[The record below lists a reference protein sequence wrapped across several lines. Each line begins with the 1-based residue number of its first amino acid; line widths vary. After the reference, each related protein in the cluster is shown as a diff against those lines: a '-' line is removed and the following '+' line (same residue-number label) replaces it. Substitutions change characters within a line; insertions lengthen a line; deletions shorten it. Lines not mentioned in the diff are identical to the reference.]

1 MQQKSKTDFHLVQS
15 EIDKSRTVHTFKV
28 TKHLQMEGP
37 EIKENNAV
45 ATADMM
51 LLHVDTAFY
60 KVLQTQNDSVYTVYT
75 SKQSGRLEL
84 GQ

>member
-15 EIDKSRTVHTFKV
+15 EIDK
-28 TKHLQMEGP
+28 
-37 EIKENNAV
+37 NNAMT
-45 ATADMM
+45 TADMM
-51 LLHVDTAFY
+51 LLYVDTAFY